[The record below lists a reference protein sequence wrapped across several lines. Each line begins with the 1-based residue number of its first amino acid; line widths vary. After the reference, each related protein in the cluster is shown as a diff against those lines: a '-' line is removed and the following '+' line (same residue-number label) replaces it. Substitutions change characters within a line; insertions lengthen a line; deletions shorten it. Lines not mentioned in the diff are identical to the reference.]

1 MNRLGSDV
9 PASLRPRNVQRTFNG
24 TEDDRPSARSLA
36 HHANRG
42 PSSATPS
49 PSNSSRLRPS
59 SSDAS
64 NLPSQFARSR
74 SSSRFLGVPGLS
86 GSQPAT
92 SSSSPV
98 GIWGSSWSSLRG
110 LAADLIGTDTSRA
123 TSPGVSPLRKR
134 KPFDSPQGRSTNDA
148 PPQWGPAAPP
158 PLSLASGTA
167 EQRRAE
173 VEAKK
178 RERLLLANG
187 HITADTSGHYKSRD
201 SDEIGR
207 GLLSQGQNGHR
218 EALVYLHKVQPEDTL
233 AGISIKF
240 NCSANVFRKANRLW
254 PNDSIQVRKIVV
266 LPVDTCG
273 VKSRKIPEAELEAY
287 SLVEQT
293 GSNTPPVSR
302 PLHTPLADSSIAQM
316 TKGTPP
322 SSIPSSPSISISL
335 STPGESPWR
344 HDSWVQLDGFP
355 EPVELARLS
364 PRALGFFPRS
374 RRRSQSF
381 SDLETPTASLELPRS
396 SFQSSSP
403 RQPGRSRAGSNSYFP
418 HLQGPGGVGTMSK
431 NVLCPGP
438 ANDGLNKLFPNLE
451 ANVSPRSSP
460 DPQTAFHGSSNGLE
474 TVGGALEGWVRKL
487 ASRASSGLQSPNPGG
502 ASGAGDLIE
511 LSEEAFDLG
520 SESLEAEDARE
531 FHRGRSEDALAA
543 TKLGEW
549 GSEQERYLQERFPPR
564 GRVVGDSSYKK
575 RS

>member
-1 MNRLGSDV
+1 MNRLGSDI
-9 PASLRPRNVQRTFNG
+9 PASLRPRNVQRSFNES
-24 TEDDRPSARSLA
+24 EDDRSSARSLA

-42 PSSATPS
+42 PDSATPS
-49 PSNSSRLRPS
+49 PSNPSRLRPS

-64 NLPSQFARSR
+64 HLPSQFPRSR

-92 SSSSPV
+92 SSSSPA

-110 LAADLIGTDTSRA
+110 IAADLIGTDISRA
-123 TSPGVSPLRKR
+123 TSPGGSPIR
-134 KPFDSPQGRSTNDA
+134 KPNPFGSPHGRTTSDVLS
-148 PPQWGPAAPP
+148 QWGPTAPSH
-158 PLSLASGTA
+158 LSLASGTA

-207 GLLSQGQNGHR
+207 GLLSQEQNKHR

-233 AGISIKF
+233 AGVTIKF

-273 VKSRKIPEAELEAY
+273 VKSRKIPDAELGAY

-293 GSNTPPVSR
+293 ESNPPPVSR
-302 PLHTPLADSSIAQM
+302 PRSADPPTAQM

-335 STPGESPWR
+335 SNPGECPWR
-344 HDSWVQLDGFP
+344 HDSWVQIDGFP
-355 EPVELARLS
+355 EPVEIARLS

-381 SDLETPTASLELPRS
+381 SDFETPTASLELPRS

-403 RQPGRSRAGSNSYFP
+403 RQPGRSRSGSNSFFP
-418 HLQGPGGVGTMSK
+418 HLQGPGGVGSMSK
-431 NVLCPGP
+431 NVRSPGP

-460 DPQTAFHGSSNGLE
+460 DPQTAFQVSSNGLE

-520 SESLEAEDARE
+520 SESFEEDEARDLHRAQSEDAR
-531 FHRGRSEDALAA
+531 AA